1 MNKHCF
7 LQDASHCLGHQ
18 KSVDLNVTDVSY
30 HSVTAHEER
39 GSDPQFKAYNYDRFN
54 PILALFN
61 HIVMVH
67 TLFAPILNTRNH
79 ALVWDLHMFVMFG
92 TYTGVFFN
100 GWDWLRSG
108 LQVSLAVSDANM
120 ELPWDLLEESAGY
133 LGKIAH
139 VTARWGSKLGT
150 WGKLYDLL
158 IINHGN
164 HGFPVDLTSGL
175 IEIHFFFQ
183 RFHFSFFQWI

>member
-1 MNKHCF
+1 
-7 LQDASHCLGHQ
+7 
-18 KSVDLNVTDVSY
+18 
-30 HSVTAHEER
+30 
-39 GSDPQFKAYNYDRFN
+39 
-54 PILALFN
+54 
-61 HIVMVH
+61 MVH

-175 IEIHFFFQ
+175 IEIHFFSRDFT
-183 RFHFSFFQWI
+183 FPFSSGFNHGNHRIPLHESPNRQFLKVAAERGLRTARLATLQPDS